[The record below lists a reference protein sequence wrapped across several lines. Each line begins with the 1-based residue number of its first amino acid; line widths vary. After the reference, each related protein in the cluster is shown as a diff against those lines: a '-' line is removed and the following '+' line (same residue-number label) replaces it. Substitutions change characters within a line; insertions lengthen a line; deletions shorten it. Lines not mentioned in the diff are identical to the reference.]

1 MPTVQDVCDQLGLAD
16 VDLTFED
23 EDYQNL
29 QTYKQFQQHV
39 RPILQKENPKIA
51 VSKLMMLVAA
61 KWRDF
66 EAANPYLE
74 QEEDAS
80 KAETTVDTSRA
91 EEEYD
96 EEDDED
102 SKSSSKKSRRS
113 NRKGK
118 SKGGSSSSS
127 SKSKVPTLKIR
138 IGKRKRGS
146 SVSVLDHVKQKYI
159 FIILVFFLCVQTHLS
174 NFCCFAILGG

>member
-1 MPTVQDVCDQLGLAD
+1 MYFQVAESNLPSVQEVCDQLGLVD
-16 VDLTFED
+16 VEIPFED
-23 EDYQNL
+23 DDYQTL

-66 EAANPYLE
+66 EADNPYLE
-74 QEEDAS
+74 QPDEDKS
-80 KAETTVDTSRA
+80 KTETTVDTSRA
-91 EEEYD
+91 DEEYD
-96 EEDDED
+96 DEDDED

-113 NRKGK
+113 SRKAGK
-118 SKGGSSSSS
+118 SK
-127 SKSKVPTLKIR
+127 SKSSKVPTLKIR

-146 SVSVLDHVKQKYI
+146 SVW
-159 FIILVFFLCVQTHLS
+159 F
-174 NFCCFAILGG
+174 